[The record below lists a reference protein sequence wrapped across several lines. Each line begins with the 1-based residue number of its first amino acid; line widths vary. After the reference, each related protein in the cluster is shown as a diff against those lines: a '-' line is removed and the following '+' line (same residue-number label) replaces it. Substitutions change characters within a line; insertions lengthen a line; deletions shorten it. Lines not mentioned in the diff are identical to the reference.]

1 MRPEHEGGSRMAEF
15 FRTSTLWVVDFR
27 YQGRARRWFKALE
40 ANEDARRTMQ
50 ATLVDL
56 YGDRARL
63 VELRRA
69 TADEEAQYLRGET
82 PINAYC
88 PSGR

>member
-1 MRPEHEGGSRMAEF
+1 MAEF

-27 YQGRARRWFKALE
+27 YQGRARRWFKTFGVG
-40 ANEDARRTMQ
+40 EDAERAVPAMLR
-50 ATLVDL
+50 DL

>member
-1 MRPEHEGGSRMAEF
+1 MAEF

-27 YQGRARRWFKALE
+27 YAGRARRWFKALG
-40 ANEDARRTMQ
+40 ADDDARQTIV
-50 ATLVDL
+50 ATLREL

-63 VELRRA
+63 VALRRA
-69 TADEEAQYLRGET
+69 TADEEAQYLRGEM
-82 PINAYC
+82 PVNAMC

>member
-1 MRPEHEGGSRMAEF
+1 MTEF

-27 YQGRARRWFKALE
+27 YQGRARRWFKAFG
-40 ANEDARRTMQ
+40 ANEDAQRAMLAALR
-50 ATLVDL
+50 DL

-63 VELRRA
+63 VAVRRA

-82 PINAYC
+82 PVNAYC
-88 PSGR
+88 RTGR